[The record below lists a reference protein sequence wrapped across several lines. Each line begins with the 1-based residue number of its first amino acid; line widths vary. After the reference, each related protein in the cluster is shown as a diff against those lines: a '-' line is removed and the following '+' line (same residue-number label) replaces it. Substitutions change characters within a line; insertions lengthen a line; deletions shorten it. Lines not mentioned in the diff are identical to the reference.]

1 MLMMMMMISSSQ
13 VQLQVWKPRIHRGPP
28 EVGGGFVR
36 NTDVFV
42 RLTSVS
48 VSVSVSTRFL
58 LQVKQQLQKASHPV
72 TALRLTSRP

>member
-13 VQLQVWKPRIHRGPP
+13 VRLQVWKPGIHRGPP

-48 VSVSVSTRFL
+48 VSVSTRLL